1 MSNIKDKFTLNNNV
15 LEVIDII
22 TKHDFIHIREISR
35 FAGISPTTASNILKE
50 LEENNILSKKVLG
63 KNCFYSLNKNHK
75 SKKLIAMA
83 ENYKFLKECSDK
95 NFSIFA
101 ENILNSINDIKNF
114 IDSII
119 AYKEDGRFSLLF
131 ITSLDH
137 ETIRSKLANMEYKKI
152 TALTRENF
160 RNNLDSQAMKD
171 ILKEYITLFGTERFI
186 DNLY

>member
-35 FAGISPTTASNILKE
+35 LAGISPTTASNILKE
-50 LEENNILSKKVLG
+50 LENNNILTKKVLG

-83 ENYKFLKECSDK
+83 ENYKFLKGCSDK

-101 ENILNSINDIKNF
+101 ENILGRVNDIKNF

-137 ETIRSKLANMEYKKI
+137 ETIRSKLENLECKKI
-152 TALTRENF
+152 TVLTKENF
-160 RNNLDSQAMKD
+160 RNNLENELVKN
-171 ILKEYITLFGTERFI
+171 ILKDHVIISGAENFI
-186 DNLY
+186 DLVY